1 MPEPADLRRLAP
13 DIFASQFIF
22 EAIPFIFDGDIAGY
36 VAWKTNLAVRLEI
49 DPRAIAVVGTAS
61 LGFSL
66 NPAKA
71 FKKYDETSDV
81 DVAVVSYRH
90 FEAAW
95 DHLRKLGAQKLS
107 MGVEAQNALRAHQN
121 RYVFDGTIA
130 TDFILEYLPFAAQW
144 LPAFA
149 YMAGVAPTESRDIRA
164 RIYRDFDSLREYQL
178 RGVLAARSHVET
190 RDQLS

>member
-1 MPEPADLRRLAP
+1 VAAGDDIRTLSP
-13 DIFASQFIF
+13 DIFASQHIF
-22 EAIPFIFDGDIAGY
+22 EAVPFIFDGDLRAY
-36 VAWKTNLAVRLEI
+36 VRWKTELSARLSI
-49 DPRAIAVVGTAS
+49 DPRAVAIVGSAS

-66 NPAKA
+66 NPDKNL
-71 FKKYDETSDV
+71 KKFDDTSDV

-95 DHLRKLGAQKLS
+95 DHLRKLGAALTA
-107 MGVEAQNALRAHQN
+107 MTVEAQNAVQAHRR

-130 TDFILEYLPFAAQW
+130 TDFILQYLPFAAEW

-149 YMAGVAPTESRDIRA
+149 HMAGVAPTENRDIRA

-178 RGVLAARSHVET
+178 GGVLAARAHLEESV
-190 RDQLS
+190 